1 MPKKETELNNS
12 SQEQLFED
20 LRRLIEESRSAVSV
34 AVNSALVWLYW
45 KVGKRI
51 LEDVLQSKRAEYGN
65 QVVATLAKQLQD
77 VYGKGFGK
85 RNLFR
90 MVRFAEVFPEKEI
103 VSALMTQLGWTHF
116 IYIIALEDELQR
128 NFYAEMCRVE
138 RWSTRTLQKKINGM
152 LFERTALSKKPK
164 ELAQKELEDLRDAD
178 QLSPDL
184 VFGDPYF
191 LDFLGLKGTYSEK
204 EKHTLSSRYATT

>member
-184 VFGDPYF
+184 VFGDPLF
-191 LDFLGLKGTYSEK
+191 SGF
-204 EKHTLSSRYATT
+204 SRVEGHLQ